1 MMLDKV
7 TQFFREVK
15 TELKKVTWSSR
26 KETIASTSVVLVIV
40 FVIAMFLFVID
51 QGLSFIIR
59 KILS

>member
-1 MMLDKV
+1 MLDKV
-7 TQFFREVK
+7 IQFFREVK

-26 KETIASTSVVLVIV
+26 KETIASTTVVLVIV
-40 FVIAMFLFVID
+40 FIIALFLFVID